1 MTEVVQQIFDGLGR
15 GGTYALLA
23 LGLGLVFGVMH
34 LVNFA
39 YGELITIGAYVA
51 SWLVVKGVDWWLV
64 APAMIAAAVAGAV
77 AVERVAFRRV
87 RGASEFTL
95 LLTSFGV
102 AIVIQTLF
110 RMYVSAKPRQFST
123 PDWRFNSVELPGI
136 GINVELYDLVTLAV
150 TLVTLLGLVWLL
162 RRTTFGISL
171 RAASEDFDAARLV
184 GVRAD
189 RTISGAFAVSGV
201 LAGVAAVLIVIRTGQ
216 AEPTMGLDPLLKG
229 VVAAIIGGL
238 GSLGGAV
245 IGGFALGLAEVAFR
259 AWLPPDLA
267 GLTDGAVFLALALLL
282 IFRPQG
288 LITVRHAERV

>member
-1 MTEVVQQIFDGLGR
+1 MTEFVQQVVDGLGR

-39 YGELITIGAYVA
+39 HGELITVGAYVA
-51 SWLVVKGVDWWLV
+51 YRLVTDGFDWWLV
-64 APAMIAAAVAGAV
+64 APAMVLAAVVTAV
-77 AVERVAFRRV
+77 ATERVAFRRV

-95 LLTSFGV
+95 LLTSFGA

-123 PDWRFNSVELPGI
+123 PGWRFDTVEVFGI
-136 GINVELYDLVTLAV
+136 SLEVYDLVTLAV
-150 TLVTLLGLVWLL
+150 TLVTLLGLLWLL
-162 RRTTFGISL
+162 RRTTFGIAL
-171 RAASEDFDAARLV
+171 RASAEDFDAARLM
-184 GVRAD
+184 GVRAN
-189 RTISGAFAVSGV
+189 RTISGAFALSGV
-201 LAGVAAVLIVIRTGQ
+201 LAGIAAVLIVIRTGQ
-216 AEPTMGLDPLLKG
+216 AEPSMGLDPLLKG

-245 IGGFALGLAEVAFR
+245 LGGFALGLTEVAFR
-259 AWLPPDLA
+259 AWLPPELS
-267 GLTDGAVFLALALLL
+267 GLTDGAVFFAIALLF

-288 LITVRHAERV
+288 LVSVRRAERV

>member
-1 MTEVVQQIFDGLGR
+1 MTEFVQQFVDGLGR

-39 YGELITIGAYVA
+39 HGELITVGAYVA
-51 SWLVVKGVDWWLV
+51 YRLVTEGFDWWLV
-64 APAMIAAAVAGAV
+64 APAMVAAAMAAAVLT
-77 AVERVAFRRV
+77 ERVAFRRV

-110 RMYVSAKPRQFST
+110 RMYVSAKPRQFAT
-123 PDWRFNSVELPGI
+123 PGWRFDTVEVFGI
-136 GINVELYDLVTLAV
+136 SLEVYDLVTLAV
-150 TLVTLLGLVWLL
+150 TGVTLLALLWLL
-162 RRTTFGISL
+162 RRTTFGIAL
-171 RAASEDFDAARLV
+171 RAASEDFDAARLM

-189 RTISGAFAVSGV
+189 RTISGAFALSGF
-201 LAGVAAVLIVIRTGQ
+201 LAGIAAVLIVIRTGQ
-216 AEPTMGLDPLLKG
+216 AEPSMGLDPLLKG

-238 GSLGGAV
+238 GSLSGAV
-245 IGGFALGLAEVAFR
+245 LGGFALGLMEVAFR
-259 AWLPPDLA
+259 AWLPANLS
-267 GLTDGAVFLALALLL
+267 GLTDGAVFFVIALLF

-288 LITVRHAERV
+288 LVSVRRAERV